1 MAEPK
6 INQPHKATTGVKHFD
21 YKVIGDEAA
30 KINRVNFLQSI
41 GVTMEQEIVK
51 AYGDNTTA
59 EMATSSG
66 DIEVTGGFHKVPLQ
80 DKVRM
85 LGWEESENGLIGTGG
100 NDNPPYV
107 GVIFTQTYEDGSAEY
122 VGLPKGIFTRPSI
135 EKETKGES
143 TEFSSDEISGQFQDD
158 KVEGFSDDKSVIFA
172 YDPKGETTQRDA
184 IYQAIFGEGYPNTDE
199 DGNQGGVEG

>member
-158 KVEGFSDDKSVIFA
+158 KVPGFSDDKSVIFA

-184 IYQAIFGEGYPNTDE
+184 IYQAIFGEPHPDADE

>member
-122 VGLPKGIFTRPSI
+122 VGLPKASSHVQVSKKKQ
-135 EKETKGES
+135 KENPQNSLLTKS
-143 TEFSSDEISGQFQDD
+143 LVNSKMI
-158 KVEGFSDDKSVIFA
+158 K
-172 YDPKGETTQRDA
+172 
-184 IYQAIFGEGYPNTDE
+184 
-199 DGNQGGVEG
+199 